1 MIAFLFTVPE
11 EIRPFRKRLQK
22 PSVSYL
28 EGFPLWRGWL
38 HQREILVILTGH
50 GARKATQAA
59 QSLLSG
65 PRPSFWVIT
74 GFAGALTETAR
85 PGDLIIADSVC
96 TSDTLGRRTPEKI
109 LRPSAEGIRATGR
122 IRPRDPLDF
131 HIHYGRLLTVNSVI
145 QGVEERSRLREM
157 TGAFAVDME
166 TYPIA
171 DLCEAEG
178 IPWFAIRAFT
188 DGPEEEFPL
197 ELGPYL
203 TPEGEVRRRAL
214 VLSCLTH
221 PHRLKSLVR
230 LARDSRRAAQNLADF
245 LYAWAQVVP
254 EY

>member
-22 PSVSYL
+22 PSLSYL
-28 EGFPLWRGWL
+28 EGFPLWRGLL
-38 HQREILVILTGH
+38 HQREVLATITGH
-50 GARKATQAA
+50 GTRRATQAA

-96 TSDTLGRRTPEKI
+96 TSEVPVRKTQEKI
-109 LRPSAEGIRATGR
+109 LRPSVEGIRATGR
-122 IRPRDPLDF
+122 VRPRDPLDF
-131 HIHYGRLLTVNSVI
+131 RIHYGRLLTVNSVI
-145 QGVEERSRLREM
+145 QGAEERSRLREM

-171 DLCEAEG
+171 DLCEEEG

-214 VLSCLTH
+214 VLSCLIH
-221 PHRLKSLVR
+221 PRRLKSLVR
-230 LARDSRRAAQNLADF
+230 LAKASHRAAQNLADF
-245 LYAWAQVVP
+245 LYAWTQVVP
-254 EY
+254 E